1 MLFILLPVYNEEDNL
16 PTLIQDLLSE
26 FTSTELRI
34 IAVNDGS
41 TDKSLEILRSQ
52 LRDTDIIYSYAINM
66 NIGVVFSEG
75 INQFL
80 ACSTEGDHLII
91 IESDQTSD
99 IQLVRRL
106 YDTIRYQKVD
116 VVLASRYCKGGAYQ
130 RAPFF
135 REMLSYGANN
145 LMKLL
150 FPIHNISEYSLFCR
164 AYSWKIIQKLR
175 NQFGVHGIIQSE
187 SFFSNAEL
195 LIKISLLTNQLLE
208 IPAVYDYGKKRGAS
222 KIRYLLTFLEY
233 FTMVRRLR
241 KTARKISESELTS
254 KPQTSI

>member
-1 MLFILLPVYNEEDNL
+1 M
-16 PTLIQDLLSE
+16 
-26 FTSTELRI
+26 
-34 IAVNDGS
+34 
-41 TDKSLEILRSQ
+41 
-52 LRDTDIIYSYAINM
+52 
-66 NIGVVFSEG
+66 VFSEG

-106 YDTIRYQKVD
+106 YDTIRHQKVD
-116 VVLASRYCKGGAYQ
+116 VVLASRYCEGGAYQ

-135 REMLSYGANN
+135 RELLSYGANN

-150 FPIHNISEYSLFCR
+150 FPIHNVSEYSLFCR
-164 AYSWKIIQKLR
+164 AYSWKIINKLR
-175 NQFGVHGIIQSE
+175 NLFGVHGIIQSE

-195 LIKISLLTNQLLE
+195 LVKMSFLTDQITE

-233 FTMVRRLR
+233 FTMVRTLR
-241 KTARKISESELTS
+241 QIREKIRHGQASEET
-254 KPQTSI
+254 KAFQ